1 MWSSSKIDWS
11 LNFDSIFLAFNNSF
25 STYKNSSIISRLNNG
40 NDVDIDDLFFDV
52 YNKSKILNSRTNGLF
67 DPTIGLLIEYYGF
80 GPGKN
85 DLGTSGP
92 AIGIEFQSQADGN
105 SDFGWFMVFWI
116 VFEVLL
122 SFP

>member
-1 MWSSSKIDWS
+1 MSEE
-11 LNFDSIFLAFNNSF
+11 NFDSIFLAFNNSF

-80 GPGKN
+80 GP
-85 DLGTSGP
+85 
-92 AIGIEFQSQADGN
+92 EN
-105 SDFGWFMVFWI
+105 SKSNTNQGSV
-116 VFEVLL
+116 
-122 SFP
+122 SYSA